1 MLMCSIDQRS
11 GGDQCHYFRKTDGYQ
26 RSEERAARKY
36 SDYGFVLALICV
48 ALICLLYPTAAS
60 AWGYK
65 GHRVVG
71 SIADQM
77 LHDNAKAQVSQILS
91 YEDSPDQGVA
101 ITLRIAGPWA
111 DCVKSVVQLVDPQG
125 HVTYSYEPSNPE
137 FRIPC
142 TSFEKDHQHPIE
154 QARMEDYVGRNFSQ
168 CSYAPRG
175 KEEGCHNTYHFDDVA
190 FQRDRFDRSYL
201 ETNEHDLVA
210 AITAAIAMLKDNK
223 APAPFSIKDKKEA
236 LFMLAHF
243 VGDPDSTHQIDPESV
258 TAGGNRISVRD
269 QCLMNAQNQCI
280 NFHAEWDENPA
291 RALVHVKCFT
301 TCRHAAHASTSHG
314 TIAPSGRAL
323 VDHRVRHHTH
333 TLQSLAGPRHTTGSF
348 A

>member
-111 DCVKSVVQLVDPQG
+111 DCVKSVVQIVDSQG
-125 HVTYSYEPSNPE
+125 HVTYSYEPDPRYPE
-137 FRIPC
+137 YRIPC
-142 TSFEKDHQHPIE
+142 GSFEKTPTDNSLPPHPME
-154 QARMEDYVGRNFSQ
+154 QARMEDYVGRN
-168 CSYAPRG
+168 
-175 KEEGCHNTYHFDDVA
+175 
-190 FQRDRFDRSYL
+190 
-201 ETNEHDLVA
+201 
-210 AITAAIAMLKDNK
+210 
-223 APAPFSIKDKKEA
+223 
-236 LFMLAHF
+236 
-243 VGDPDSTHQIDPESV
+243 
-258 TAGGNRISVRD
+258 
-269 QCLMNAQNQCI
+269 
-280 NFHAEWDENPA
+280 W
-291 RALVHVKCFT
+291 
-301 TCRHAAHASTSHG
+301 
-314 TIAPSGRAL
+314 
-323 VDHRVRHHTH
+323 
-333 TLQSLAGPRHTTGSF
+333 
-348 A
+348 

>member
-1 MLMCSIDQRS
+1 MCSIDQRS

-111 DCVKSVVQLVDPQG
+111 DCVKSVVQIVDGQG

-201 ETNEHDLVA
+201 GTNEHDLVA

-223 APAPFSIKDKKEA
+223 GAGSVLHQGQEGSALHARPFCRRSRFHAPDRPR
-236 LFMLAHF
+236 
-243 VGDPDSTHQIDPESV
+243 VGDRRRQPYQRPRPVFNECPKPVYKFSRGMGRESCSRPCACKMFYDVQTRSPRIHKPWHHCPFWQST
-258 TAGGNRISVRD
+258 G
-269 QCLMNAQNQCI
+269 
-280 NFHAEWDENPA
+280 
-291 RALVHVKCFT
+291 
-301 TCRHAAHASTSHG
+301 
-314 TIAPSGRAL
+314 
-323 VDHRVRHHTH
+323 
-333 TLQSLAGPRHTTGSF
+333 
-348 A
+348 